1 MNKEKLNQLYTTY
14 KLNKDTDFWKKEIS
28 GRSFIIVTREGIEK
42 IQNAEQIEVKFEAIK
57 TETNFAVIKAKARIK
72 NGLWLE
78 TFGSAL
84 SGKGGNYFG
93 SYCCEMAEKRA
104 FARAVLKV
112 TGFYAEGVYSED
124 ESDSF
129 KKDRNNKK
137 EIINLNK

>member
-1 MNKEKLNQLYTTY
+1 MRFYTKEG
-14 KLNKDTDFWKKEIS
+14 S
-28 GRSFIIVTREGIEK
+28 
-42 IQNAEQIEVKFEAIK
+42 FEALGK
-57 TETNFAVIKAKARIK
+57 KSEDKVQFEAMTAATNFAVIKAKARIK
-72 NGLWLE
+72 KGVWLE

-129 KKDRNNKK
+129 KKDKNNKN

>member
-1 MNKEKLNQLYTTY
+1 MQSSKLKPRIKERVCGLKHLVLHC
-14 KLNKDTDFWKKEIS
+14 L
-28 GRSFIIVTREGIEK
+28 
-42 IQNAEQIEVKFEAIK
+42 
-57 TETNFAVIKAKARIK
+57 AKA
-72 NGLWLE
+72 E
-78 TFGSAL
+78 TISEVTV
-84 SGKGGNYFG
+84 
-93 SYCCEMAEKRA
+93 CEMAEKRA